1 MTKVPFSQ
9 LNLTPK
15 VERAINEMG
24 FEFATPIQSETIPLI
39 RTGIDVIARSQ
50 TGTGKTV
57 AFGIPA
63 IEKIDTHEDKPTVQV
78 LVLCPT
84 RELAQQDAEEI
95 RKLAKFK
102 TGIRP
107 VEVYGGAPMDKQC
120 IGLRRANIVIGTP
133 GRVMDHMRRKTLKLD
148 CLKMIVLDEAD
159 EMLNMGF
166 KEDIETILLDA
177 PEDRQTVLF
186 SATMPPAILALT
198 RQFQKDPTLIEIDK
212 NQATVSDIT
221 QNYIDVPHDRKKDAL
236 AALIQVHQPN
246 RTIIFCNTK
255 KMVDELTEFLLD
267 RHFNAES
274 IHSDIKQAQ
283 RTAVMQGFKQ
293 GRISILIATDI
304 AARGIDV
311 NDIDFVIN
319 FDIPPNTEY
328 YIHRI
333 GRTGRAG
340 KSGRSIT
347 LCSGRREVNIMRS
360 TGLEIKSE
368 ITRLELPTSNELKKA
383 SADKVLSEM
392 EEALKGEILPVY
404 VEAAELLI
412 EKGYSINN
420 IAAAAM
426 QLCFKEEAVKL

>member
-166 KEDIETILLDA
+166 
-177 PEDRQTVLF
+177 
-186 SATMPPAILALT
+186 
-198 RQFQKDPTLIEIDK
+198 
-212 NQATVSDIT
+212 
-221 QNYIDVPHDRKKDAL
+221 
-236 AALIQVHQPN
+236 
-246 RTIIFCNTK
+246 
-255 KMVDELTEFLLD
+255 
-267 RHFNAES
+267 
-274 IHSDIKQAQ
+274 
-283 RTAVMQGFKQ
+283 
-293 GRISILIATDI
+293 
-304 AARGIDV
+304 
-311 NDIDFVIN
+311 
-319 FDIPPNTEY
+319 
-328 YIHRI
+328 
-333 GRTGRAG
+333 
-340 KSGRSIT
+340 
-347 LCSGRREVNIMRS
+347 
-360 TGLEIKSE
+360 
-368 ITRLELPTSNELKKA
+368 
-383 SADKVLSEM
+383 
-392 EEALKGEILPVY
+392 
-404 VEAAELLI
+404 
-412 EKGYSINN
+412 
-420 IAAAAM
+420 
-426 QLCFKEEAVKL
+426 